1 MVTPPGVVADG
12 AGGAAA
18 AAVAVEVVGASPGLV
33 CGCVA
38 SLLLSAIFMIGC
50 GIARIYWGERRICDD
65 KTEHPRPPP
74 PPRRLSQCCRLSLR
88 SCKVTDTSRARE
100 HHFFA

>member
-1 MVTPPGVVADG
+1 MVTPPWVVADG

-38 SLLLSAIFMIGC
+38 SLLLSAIFLTI
-50 GIARIYWGERRICDD
+50 IAG
-65 KTEHPRPPP
+65 
-74 PPRRLSQCCRLSLR
+74 LR
-88 SCKVTDTSRARE
+88 EYEQLVAR
-100 HHFFA
+100 

>member
-1 MVTPPGVVADG
+1 MVTPPWVAADG

-38 SLLLSAIFMIGC
+38 SLLLSAIFPNY
-50 GIARIYWGERRICDD
+50 YWREGGANSD
-65 KTEHPRPPP
+65 
-74 PPRRLSQCCRLSLR
+74 
-88 SCKVTDTSRARE
+88 VTQN
-100 HHFFA
+100 